1 MSDDEKAM
9 QTENLFRSAANRYS
23 VERAGEY
30 IDAQLGSASSITI
43 GDRTVNTREEALM
56 YAAAM
61 IYADNEEFPFEV
73 DIEDKIVKT
82 EIADITD
89 AVISRKNSKTQEKQ
103 PWED

>member
-1 MSDDEKAM
+1 
-9 QTENLFRSAANRYS
+9 
-23 VERAGEY
+23 
-30 IDAQLGSASSITI
+30 
-43 GDRTVNTREEALM
+43 M

-61 IYADNEEFPFEV
+61 IYAANEEFPFEV